1 MKKIAIY
8 KNGNTT
14 TTIYDDG
21 TKTHF
26 TMDDEF
32 EFEFPESHDISISQ
46 CCDNGCEWCYYGCS
60 PTGKHGKLTGWKFF
74 ETMHPYTEIAIN
86 LQCPMPEDIL
96 PFLWKM
102 HRQKVIVNATVNQ
115 NHFMRSDVRE
125 FLGEAIAEDLI
136 KGVGV
141 SLTNPRQDDFINMV
155 KQYPNT
161 VIHVIAGITPW
172 EDIQYLMGHGLKLLI
187 LGYKKLERGEKY
199 YNHSSALVE
208 DNIKQFETGLDEIID
223 GFKVVSFDN
232 LAIEQLHLKDKLN
245 EKEWE
250 MFYGGDD
257 GTVTFFIDLVKGVF
271 ARNSLSQI
279 VYPIGDK
286 TIDEMFKIIREE
298 VTNES
303 SRKDMQCNK

>member
-1 MKKIAIY
+1 MRRLATY

-74 ETMHPYTEIAIN
+74 DSMHPYTEIAIN
-86 LQCPMPEDIL
+86 LQFPLHPDLES
-96 PFLWKM
+96 FLFEM
-102 HRQKVIVNATVNQ
+102 RQRKIIVNATINQ
-115 NHFMRSDVRE
+115 NHFMSDSGRE
-125 FLGEAIAEDLI
+125 LIEAYSDLGLI
-136 KGVGV
+136 KGIGV
-141 SLTNPRQDDFINMV
+141 SLTDPTQDGFIEEV
-155 KQYPNT
+155 KKYPNT
-161 VIHVIAGITPW
+161 VIHVIAGVTPW

-187 LGYKKLERGEKY
+187 LGYKKTGRGKKY
-199 YNHSSALVE
+199 YDGLFIPIITQMKYLE
-208 DNIKQFETGLDEIID
+208 GGLDEVIN

-232 LAIEQLHLKDKLN
+232 LAIEQLHIKDRLSD
-245 EKEWE
+245 KEWE

-286 TIDEMFKIIREE
+286 TIDEMFAIIKKE
-298 VTNES
+298 VES
-303 SRKDMQCNK
+303 GE

>member
-1 MKKIAIY
+1 MKRIASY
-8 KNGNTT
+8 KNGNTY

-26 TMDDEF
+26 TKDDEF
-32 EFEFPESHDISISQ
+32 NFEFPESHDISISQ

-74 ETMHPYTEIAIN
+74 DSMRPYTEIAIN
-86 LQCPMPEDIL
+86 LQSPVNPELIL
-96 PFLWKM
+96 FLTEM
-102 HRQKVIVNATVNQ
+102 RDRNIIVNITINQ
-115 NHFMRSDVRE
+115 NHFMDDSMLALIYHLE
-125 FLGEAIAEDLI
+125 KHGLI
-136 KGVGV
+136 KGIGV
-141 SLTNPRQDDFINMV
+141 SLTNPTQDDFIETV
-155 KQYPNT
+155 KEFPNT

-187 LGYKKLERGEKY
+187 LGYKKTGRGKKY
-199 YNHSSALVE
+199 YDGMFIPIITQMKYLE
-208 DNIKQFETGLDEIID
+208 GGLDEVIN

-232 LAIEQLHLKDKLN
+232 LAIEQLHIKDRLSD
-245 EKEWE
+245 KEWE

-286 TIDEMFKIIREE
+286 SIDEMFKII
-298 VTNES
+298 
-303 SRKDMQCNK
+303 KDEAAV

>member
-1 MKKIAIY
+1 MKKITTY

-46 CCDNGCEWCYYGCS
+46 CCDNGCAWCYYGCS

-74 ETMHPYTEIAIN
+74 DSMRPYTEIAIN
-86 LQCPMPEDIL
+86 LQFPLHPDLES
-96 PFLWKM
+96 FLFEM
-102 HRQKVIVNATVNQ
+102 RQRKIIVNVTINQ
-115 NHFMRSDVRE
+115 NHFMSDSGRE
-125 FLGEAIAEDLI
+125 LIEAYSYLGLI
-136 KGVGV
+136 KGIGI
-141 SLTNPRQDDFINMV
+141 SLTDPTQDGFIDEV
-155 KQYPNT
+155 KKYPNT

-187 LGYKKLERGEKY
+187 LGYKKTGRGKKY
-199 YNHSSALVE
+199 YDSLFIPIITQMKYLE
-208 DNIKQFETGLDEIID
+208 GGLDEVIN

-232 LAIEQLHLKDKLN
+232 LAIEQLHIKDRLTD
-245 EKEWE
+245 KEWN

-286 TIDEMFKIIREE
+286 TIDEMFEIIRNE
-298 VTNES
+298 VANES
-303 SRKDMQCNK
+303 SGKDM

>member
-1 MKKIAIY
+1 MKKIATY
-8 KNGNTT
+8 ENGNTL
-14 TTIYDDG
+14 TTIYEDG
-21 TKTHF
+21 TKEHF

-32 EFEFPESHDISISQ
+32 NFAFSESCDVQISQ

-60 PTGKHGKLTGWKFF
+60 PTGKHGKLTGWNFF

-136 KGVGV
+136 KGVGI
-141 SLTNPRQDDFINMV
+141 SLTDPTQKDFINMV

-161 VIHVIAGITPW
+161 VIHVIAGVTSP
-172 EDIQYLMGHGLKLLI
+172 EDIDYLKGHDLKLLI
-187 LGYKKLERGEKY
+187 LGYKKLERGKKY
-199 YNHSSALVE
+199 YDYSSTIVE
-208 DNIKQFETGLDEIID
+208 DNIKWLESDLDEIIN

-232 LAIEQLHLKDKLN
+232 LAIEQLHLKGRLD

-250 MFYGGDD
+250 TFYGGDD

-271 ARNSLSQI
+271 ARSSLSQI
-279 VYPIGDK
+279 THPIGDK
-286 TIDEMFKIIREE
+286 TIDEMFEIIRNE
-298 VTNES
+298 VTNGEQKLS
-303 SRKDMQCNK
+303 

>member
-1 MKKIAIY
+1 MKKIATY
-8 KNGNTT
+8 KNGNTW

-26 TMDDEF
+26 TKDDEF

-74 ETMHPYTEIAIN
+74 DSMHPYTEIAIN
-86 LQCPMPEDIL
+86 LQFPLHPDLES
-96 PFLWKM
+96 FLFEM
-102 HRQKVIVNATVNQ
+102 RQRKIIVNATINQ
-115 NHFMRSDVRE
+115 NHFMSDSGRE
-125 FLGEAIAEDLI
+125 LIEAYSDLGLI
-136 KGVGV
+136 KGIGI
-141 SLTNPRQDDFINMV
+141 SLTDPTQEGFIDEV
-155 KQYPNT
+155 KKYPNA
-161 VIHVIAGITPW
+161 VIHIIAGVTPW

-187 LGYKKLERGEKY
+187 LGYKKTGRGKKY
-199 YNHSSALVE
+199 YDGLFIPIITQMKYLE
-208 DNIKQFETGLDEIID
+208 GGLDEVIN

-232 LAIEQLHLKDKLN
+232 LAIEQLHIRDRLSD
-245 EKEWE
+245 KEWN

-279 VYPIGDK
+279 TYPIGDK
-286 TIDEMFKIIREE
+286 TIDEMFAIIKKE
-298 VTNES
+298 VAS
-303 SRKDMQCNK
+303 GK

>member
-1 MKKIAIY
+1 MKKIASY
-8 KNGNTT
+8 KNGNTY

-46 CCDNGCEWCYYGCS
+46 CCDNGCEWCYYECS

-86 LQCPMPEDIL
+86 LQKPMPNGIGL
-96 PFLWKM
+96 FLGKM
-102 HRQKVIVNATVNQ
+102 KNKKVIVNITINQ
-115 NHFMRSDVRE
+115 NHFMDEYFRPIIDY
-125 FLGEAIAEDLI
+125 LIHEDLI
-136 KGVGV
+136 KGIGI
-141 SLTNPRQDDFINMV
+141 SLTDPTQEGFIEAV
-155 KQYPNT
+155 KKYPNA
-161 VIHVIAGITPW
+161 VIHVIAGVTSP
-172 EDIQYLMGHGLKLLI
+172 EDIDYLKGHGLKLLI

-199 YNHSSALVE
+199 YNHSSAIIK
-208 DNIKQFETGLDEIID
+208 DNIKWLESDLDGIVN

-232 LAIEQLHLKDKLN
+232 LAIEQLHLKNKLTK
-245 EKEWE
+245 KEWE

-279 VYPIGDK
+279 TYPIGDK
-286 TIDEMFKIIREE
+286 TIDEMFEIVKKE
-298 VTNES
+298 
-303 SRKDMQCNK
+303 NKKGSD

>member
-1 MKKIAIY
+1 MHKIATY

-74 ETMHPYTEIAIN
+74 DTMRPYTEIAIN
-86 LQCPMPEDIL
+86 LQRPWHPDLET
-96 PFLWKM
+96 FLFEMRK
-102 HRQKVIVNATVNQ
+102 RKIIVNVTINQ
-115 NHFMRSDVRE
+115 NHFMSEDSKQLIEAYSD
-125 FLGEAIAEDLI
+125 LGLI
-136 KGVGV
+136 KGIGI
-141 SLTNPRQDDFINMV
+141 SLTDPTQDGFIDEV
-155 KQYPNT
+155 KKYPNA
-161 VIHVIAGITPW
+161 VIHIIAGITHP
-172 EDIQYLMGHGLKLLI
+172 EDIGYLMGCGLKLLI
-187 LGYKKLERGEKY
+187 LGYKKTERGKNFY
-199 YNHSSALVE
+199 DHSSTLIE
-208 DNIKQFETGLDEIID
+208 DNIKWIESGLNEIVN

-232 LAIEQLHLKDKLN
+232 LAIEQLHIKDKLTD
-245 EKEWE
+245 KEWE
-250 MFYGGDD
+250 TFYGGDD

-271 ARNSLSQI
+271 ARNSLSRI

-286 TIDEMFKIIREE
+286 TIDEMFEIVKKEIEKG
-298 VTNES
+298 S
-303 SRKDMQCNK
+303 D

>member
-1 MKKIAIY
+1 MKKIATY

-74 ETMHPYTEIAIN
+74 DSMRPYTEIAIN
-86 LQCPMPEDIL
+86 LQYPMPEDIL

-136 KGVGV
+136 KGVGI

-172 EDIQYLMGHGLKLLI
+172 EDIQYLIGHGLKLLI
-187 LGYKKLERGEKY
+187 LGYKKLERGKKY

-208 DNIKQFETGLDEIID
+208 DNIKQFETGLDEVIN

-232 LAIEQLHLKDKLN
+232 LAIEQLHLKDRLD

-286 TIDEMFKIIREE
+286 TIDEMFEVIRNE
-298 VTNES
+298 VTNGEQKLS
-303 SRKDMQCNK
+303 